1 MRKLKRNFQ
10 KRVSKS
16 VTSKNY
22 LPGRVGEALRVEVEV
37 LFTVIVDKLVET
49 VMEVAFCVLG
59 FILAVE
65 VEGVVVVTNLEVT
78 EVEEEEVAAGLEW
91 PVVDVGKVVLEAIVE
106 NVLATEELV
115 REEMVKK
122 EDVAC
127 VLGLIGMKAEVVEPL
142 TAVAD
147 GLGTADMAAV
157 VGVSAMVVV
166 VLTSI
171 GLLPD
176 VVKPLLVLVSI
187 LDSLKIV
194 AGVEME
200 EVIGVV

>member
-1 MRKLKRNFQ
+1 MQ
-10 KRVSKS
+10 
-16 VTSKNY
+16 VTD
-22 LPGRVGEALRVEVEV
+22 RVGEALRVEVEV

-171 GLLPD
+171 GLVPD